1 METGFVGALL
11 AIATVFAAGFAAGFL
26 CRSAISWQRRKRYLQ
41 GQW

>member
-11 AIATVFAAGFAAGFL
+11 AIATVFAAGFL